1 MKRLIKNGIVLID
14 GKKRIDNGAVLVEGK
29 KIIGVY
35 KDYDSISYDEVIDAK
50 GNYIIPGFLD
60 THTHGIMGHDFNTC
74 TIDQLKVIEEASL
87 DEGVTGFMVSLTCES
102 HEDILQLLDMYEQAD
117 ISNMIGVH
125 MEGPFLNI
133 HNKGVMKE
141 EYIQVPDQNK
151 FDDFLKHCSKIKSMT
166 IAPDVPCA
174 LDLITYGH
182 NKGLI
187 MNIGH
192 TSASASQVLEAQQY
206 GAKGITHLY
215 NAMSQHLH
223 RDPGVVT
230 GAILSDLMCE
240 LIVDGFHIHED
251 IIKATYKAIGKER
264 IVLIT
269 DSNPCKGLPDGEYS
283 FSGKNVQI
291 IDGKARVKE
300 TGRIA
305 GSTLTMNKACYHM
318 MKYCGCSIDD
328 AVLMACYN
336 PAQLYNLNKGRIEV
350 GYDSDILIV
359 DKDINILAVINQ
371 GIIKSIDTTLL
382 A

>member
-1 MKRLIKNGIVLID
+1 MRILIKNGVVIID
-14 GKKRIDNGAVLVEGK
+14 GKKRIDNGAVLVEGH

-35 KDYDSISYDEVIDAK
+35 KNYNDVHCDEFIDAM
-50 GNYIIPGFLD
+50 GHYIVPGLIE

-74 TIDQLKVIEEASL
+74 TMEELKIIETASL
-87 DEGVTGFMVSLTCES
+87 KEGTTAFMASLTCES
-102 HEDILQLLDMYEQAD
+102 YQDTLDLLDLYQQTD
-117 ISNMIGVH
+117 IPNMIGVH

-133 HNKGVMKE
+133 KNKGVMKE
-141 EYIQVPDQNK
+141 DYIQAPDINK
-151 FDDFLKHCSKIKSMT
+151 FNDYLKHCSKIKSMT
-166 IAPDVPCA
+166 VAPDVEGA
-174 LDLITYGH
+174 LDLINYASNRGVT
-182 NKGLI
+182 I
-187 MNIGH
+187 NIGH
-192 TSASASQVLEAQQY
+192 TSATAKQVIEAQQY
-206 GAKGITHLY
+206 GASGITHLY

-251 IIKATYKAIGKER
+251 IIRATYKAIGKER

-283 FSGKNVQI
+283 FSGKNVEI

-305 GSTLTMNKACYHM
+305 GSTLGLNQACYNM

-328 AVLMACYN
+328 AILMASYN
-336 PAQLYNLNKGRIEV
+336 PAKLYNLNKGQLKV
-350 GYDSDILIV
+350 GYDSDVLVV
-359 DKDINILAVINQ
+359 DENFK
-371 GIIKSIDTTLL
+371 IIRVVNNGKIMIE
-382 A
+382 